1 MSVYQKLNKAR
12 SILHQKAM
20 VPSGHNKFA
29 NYKYFELGDFVPPI
43 IEICNEVGIIPLVSF
58 TDNDAKMDVV
68 DVEDGSTITFTSP
81 MSTAELK
88 GCHPVQNLGA
98 VETYVRRYLY
108 QTAFEI
114 VEHDALNATQGV
126 EPPKVGRKNQPPTK
140 PKAQE
145 KSPTP
150 DDESGNRSGWI
161 PQQRFTPNEAYKHLR
176 TLATEEEVKETLK
189 NLGASRSSEITYEM
203 YTSAVGYLCA
213 FQGEAQG
220 AA

>member
-58 TDNDAKMDVV
+58 TDSDAKMDVV

-126 EPPKVGRKNQPPTK
+126 ETPKVGRKSQPSVK
-140 PKAQE
+140 PKAVGQ
-145 KSPTP
+145 TLMA
-150 DDESGNRSGWI
+150 DDEGEKSGWI
-161 PQQRFTPNEAYKHLR
+161 PQQLFTPNEAYKHLR

-189 NLGASRSSEITYEM
+189 NLGATRSSEITYEM
-203 YTSAVGYLCA
+203 YTSAVGFLCA